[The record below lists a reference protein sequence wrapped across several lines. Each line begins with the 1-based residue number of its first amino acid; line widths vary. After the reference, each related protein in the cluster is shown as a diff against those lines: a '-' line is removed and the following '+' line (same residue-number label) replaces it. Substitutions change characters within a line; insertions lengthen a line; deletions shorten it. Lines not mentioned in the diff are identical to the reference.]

1 MRLIARRIDAPSKS
15 SRVGS
20 PSNAKPTATRPR
32 IYHIQRMCLFLPVP
46 YSKLYTSY
54 MIIVSG
60 MDCHNISLMAIYDTH
75 YVTVPSGRIPAVVV
89 ASTRAASRPRAL
101 AAAMTFARAIAPARP
116 RAIIT
121 IVVLVAVAVA
131 LATSSPSAG
140 AFRVTPGAADAG
152 DALATRARTVT
163 RAREGYGTAA
173 VNKGVVDGCVVVGCG

>member
-1 MRLIARRIDAPSKS
+1 
-15 SRVGS
+15 
-20 PSNAKPTATRPR
+20 
-32 IYHIQRMCLFLPVP
+32 
-46 YSKLYTSY
+46 

-60 MDCHNISLMAIYDTH
+60 MDCHNISLIPIYDTH
-75 YVTVPSGRIPAVVV
+75 YVTPPSGRIPAVVV

-152 DALATRARTVT
+152 DALATRARTVA
-163 RAREGYGTAA
+163 RAR
-173 VNKGVVDGCVVVGCG
+173 GVRHGGGE